1 MTPEVVL
8 CLANRRET
16 NGRKLAEEQDI
27 IVVSVQYRLGIYGF
41 AYMDRHGH
49 ATKDEDIG
57 HFEQGNFGLQDVR
70 LALRL
75 VHENIAK
82 FGGDPNKITIMGLAA
97 THLCSIED

>member
-1 MTPEVVL
+1 MIYTCARL
-8 CLANRRET
+8 RSANRRET

-49 ATKDEDIG
+49 ATKNEDIG

-82 FGGDPNKITIMGLAA
+82 FGGDPDKITIMG
-97 THLCSIED
+97 